1 MAYRDNYCPRLI
13 RRVFESSWNYET
25 EPVIVLISEFAVGS
39 CNFSNYVKWWQIN
52 QIFSKKW
59 KSETW
64 ITWKKVITRKIM
76 VFYENCNL
84 PFRVAVRRSSLTALP
99 MARRSTLLI
108 ILSCIW
114 SKNDNRCA
122 NENVCETLHQVTSRH
137 PALWKIGS
145 IYGILH
151 VY

>member
-1 MAYRDNYCPRLI
+1 MAYRDNYCPRRI

-39 CNFSNYVKWWQIN
+39 CDFFNSVKWWQVN
-52 QIFSKKW
+52 QTFFQKMKIWNVNNLKKSNNSKNYGILW
-59 KSETW
+59 KLQSP
-64 ITWKKVITRKIM
+64 IQG
-76 VFYENCNL
+76 C
-84 PFRVAVRRSSLTALP
+84 RSSGLTALP
-99 MARRSTLLI
+99 MARRSTLWI
-108 ILSCIW
+108 SLSCMW

-122 NENVCETLHQVTSRH
+122 KVNVCETLHQVTSRH

-145 IYGILH
+145 IYGIIH